1 MECKP
6 EEIKLLLEIPTKWLN
21 RVYPPIITMG
31 AMAIMLVVLIVVL
44 SFLRYLHIDKTLVAA
59 DLFQSASNVFIF
71 GGTILTLWEVIQSSS
86 RMRNLQALD
95 EAAELIEACMS
106 FINPSPPKEHSSNA
120 ILGDP
125 VKHSELITFRE
136 KEQKLRKTFKEDVNF
151 ADYGAKLG
159 VFVILAGLFFTPY
172 T

>member
-6 EEIKLLLEIPTKWLN
+6 EEIKLLLEIPTKLLN
-21 RVYPPIITMG
+21 RVYPPKITVG
-31 AMAIMLVVLIVVL
+31 AMAIMLVALIVVL
-44 SFLRYLHIDKTLVAA
+44 SFLRYLHMDKTLGAA
-59 DLFQSASNVFIF
+59 DVFQSVSNVFIF
-71 GGTILTLWEVIQSSS
+71 GGTILTLWELIQSSS

-95 EAAELIEACMS
+95 EVAVLIEACMS
-106 FINPSPPKEHSSNA
+106 FINSSPPKEHSSNA

-125 VKHSELITFRE
+125 VKHADLITFRE

-151 ADYGAKLG
+151 ADQGAKIG
-159 VFVILAGLFFTPY
+159 VFVILAGLLFTPY